1 MSGQV
6 TARRALAVF
15 AVLAVLLIGFGAPAA
30 NTVAAPLP
38 LPLATASATATATTT
53 PSDTEV
59 DPDDEPTDDGS
70 DPTPDQSGTWLAIG
84 GALAL
89 SVLAGLVVAL
99 RKR

>member
-6 TARRALAVF
+6 TALRALALV
-15 AVLAVLLIGFGAPAA
+15 AVLAVLLIGFGLPAA
-30 NTVAAPLP
+30 STVAAPLP
-38 LPLATASATATATTT
+38 QATTSATATTT

-70 DPTPDQSGTWLAIG
+70 DPTPDQTGTWLALG

-89 SVLAGLVVAL
+89 SVLAGLAVAL